1 MLDPRTHSGLAL
13 LNAMIEGALPPPPM
27 ADTLDFRLVRAD
39 QGEVA
44 FHATPTPR
52 AFNPMGV
59 VHGGWYGALLDSAMG
74 CAVQSTL
81 PPGRLYT
88 TLEYKVNLT
97 RAIPPG
103 TKGEAIGTVQHAGRT
118 TAVAR
123 AELRGREDGKLYAT
137 ASTTCLIFDAP

>member
-1 MLDPRTHSGLAL
+1 MLDPRNHSGLELLQAL
-13 LNAMIEGALPPPPM
+13 IDGALPPPPM
-27 ADTLDFRLVRAD
+27 AETLDFRLVSVAE
-39 QGEVA
+39 GEVT
-44 FHATPTPR
+44 FHAIPTPQ
-52 AFNPMGV
+52 AFNPMGA

-103 TKGEAIGTVQHAGRT
+103 TKAEAVGTIQHTGRQ

-123 AELRGREDGKLYAT
+123 AELRGLEDGKLYAT
-137 ASTTCLIFDAP
+137 GSTTCILFDLP